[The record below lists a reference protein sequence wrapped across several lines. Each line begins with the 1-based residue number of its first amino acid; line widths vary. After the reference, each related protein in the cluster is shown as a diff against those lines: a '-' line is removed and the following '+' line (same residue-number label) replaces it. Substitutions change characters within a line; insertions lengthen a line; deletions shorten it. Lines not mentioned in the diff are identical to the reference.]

1 MTRSRDNATNV
12 AGDISG
18 VTAGT
23 GLSGGG
29 TGGTVTLSVDTALV
43 ATTSNTMTLTNK
55 TISASS
61 NTLSGVINN
70 TLTTTTG
77 DMIYASGANTP
88 ARLGIGSSGQVLT
101 VASGI
106 PSWAT
111 ASSGGG
117 ITLLSTTN
125 IGSVTSVTVS
135 INATGYESV
144 RIAIRDFSLS
154 SSGNPLFVR
163 FNSDSNNNYFR
174 TNTKSG
180 FGQSDEAAGGGGSA
194 SKVGTTSQVRNN
206 QTDSVWILD
215 ILNPND
221 TTVFKVGHFTS
232 YLQRINDSGD
242 GCESGGFTYKSTS
255 AITSVTFG
263 IETSGTFSAGDIKV
277 YGIN

>member
-106 PSWAT
+106 PSWSAPAAGSFRGCSLYGDGDEP
-111 ASSGGG
+111 ASNNTQ
-117 ITLLSTTN
+117 TLAPWESERFDTDNFHSTTTN
-125 IGSVTSVTVS
+125 TSRITIPSGLAGKYLVQAKVAWNTTNVTGRRGLTIYKNGASAGHNVAYAGTEYTGGDMSVVMDLAVSDYLQVYCFQNSGSNDPQFNTAIDNAWFSVT
-135 INATGYESV
+135 
-144 RIAIRDFSLS
+144 
-154 SSGNPLFVR
+154 
-163 FNSDSNNNYFR
+163 
-174 TNTKSG
+174 
-180 FGQSDEAAGGGGSA
+180 
-194 SKVGTTSQVRNN
+194 
-206 QTDSVWILD
+206 
-215 ILNPND
+215 
-221 TTVFKVGHFTS
+221 
-232 YLQRINDSGD
+232 YLG
-242 GCESGGFTYKSTS
+242 
-255 AITSVTFG
+255 A
-263 IETSGTFSAGDIKV
+263 
-277 YGIN
+277 